1 MIFMKKCLVYCLFVT
16 VLMVALGGC
25 SQPASDNGRIPVKI
39 VKVIDGDT
47 IKVDVDGKE
56 ETVRFLLVDTP
67 ETVHPTKPVQPF
79 GKEASQFTKDLLNS
93 SDVELELGVGERD
106 KYGRLLAYVYADG
119 KSVQELLLEK
129 GLARVAY
136 VFEPNTKYI
145 DEYREIQTKAQK
157 QAIGIWSLEDYASE
171 DGFDSDKTA
180 NNVPSSENTEASV
193 PNGKCTIKG
202 NINSSGDKIYHV
214 ESGRYYKIT
223 KPEKWFC
230 TEKEAVDAGFRK
242 SEQ

>member
-1 MIFMKKCLVYCLFVT
+1 MKKYFGLCIMFTAFLMFVLT
-16 VLMVALGGC
+16 GC
-25 SQPASDNGRIPVKI
+25 SQSDENNGRIPVK
-39 VKVIDGDT
+39 VLEVVDGDT
-47 IKVDVDGKE
+47 IHVEIDGKE

-67 ETVHPTKPVQPF
+67 ESVHPNKPVQPF
-79 GKEASQFTKDLLNS
+79 SKEASHYTKDLLSKS
-93 SDVELELGVGERD
+93 SDVELELGIGERD

-119 KSVQELLLEK
+119 KSVQEALLEK

-145 DEYREIQTKAQK
+145 DDYREIQSKAQK
-157 QAIGIWSLEDYASE
+157 QAIGIWSLENYASE
-171 DGFDSDKTA
+171 DGFDSSQE
-180 NNVPSSENTEASV
+180 SSKLPASKNTEAAT
-193 PNGKCTIKG
+193 NGKCTIKG

-214 ESGRYYKIT
+214 ESGRYYKMT

-242 SEQ
+242 SQQ